1 MKTLPAVVAA
11 VALAVSPS
19 RAEDKPV
26 SANAHKPDEVVAH
39 VGERAIQW
47 RELDLSL
54 SVVTQQFAARGRRLS
69 DEELARLRYDLLDR
83 LVVHELA
90 LQEARGH
97 EPADVDSQV
106 KSQIEAVR
114 AQAGSPEVFSN
125 VLAGLHVTE
134 KEYADRLREDLI
146 VRERVRQVAEAGA
159 TVSAEEIR
167 KFYDDNPDK
176 MKAPERVRASHILI
190 QVAPNAT
197 DEVKKQKRTVIES
210 VLTLLKQGEKFADMA
225 AKYSEDPI
233 SARNGGD
240 LGYFA
245 RGQMAP
251 EFETIAFSLKTNE
264 LSDVVTT
271 SFGYHIVLVTDHQPA
286 GQRAFDEVKPDIERY
301 LRQTKEQQAAAD
313 YVQKLRDTGK
323 YEILLP
329 KPEPVSNTT
338 TAPKTSEVVTPPV
351 KAPSPAKP

>member
-1 MKTLPAVVAA
+1 MKTLLAVFAVAA
-11 VALAVSPS
+11 LAMTSC
-19 RAEDKPV
+19 RAEDKPRP
-26 SANAHKPDEVVAH
+26 ADAHPPDEAVAR
-39 VGERAIQW
+39 VGDRTIRWQ
-47 RELDLSL
+47 ELDLSL
-54 SVVTQQFAARGRRLS
+54 SVVTQQFSARGRRLN

-90 LQEARGH
+90 LQDARGH
-97 EPADVDSQV
+97 EPAEVDDMV
-106 KSQIEAVR
+106 KRQIETVR
-114 AQAGSPEVFSN
+114 AQAGSAELFSN
-125 VLAGLHVTE
+125 VLASLHVTE
-134 KEYADRLREDLI
+134 KEYAERLREDLI
-146 VRERVRQVAEAGA
+146 VRERLRQVAEAGV
-159 TVSAEEIR
+159 TVSAEEVR

-190 QVAPNAT
+190 QVPQTAT

-210 VLTLLKQGEKFADMA
+210 VLTLLKQGEKFSDLA

-251 EFETIAFSLKTNE
+251 EFEAIAFSLKTNE
-264 LSDVVTT
+264 LSDVVQT

-286 GQRAFDEVKPDIERY
+286 GQRPFEEVKTDIERY
-301 LRQTKEQQAAAD
+301 LRQNKEQQAAAD
-313 YVQKLRDTGK
+313 YVQKLRDNGK

-329 KPEPVSNTT
+329 KPAPATNTT
-338 TAPKTSEVVTPPV
+338 PPAPTVVTPPV